1 MTEQTKE
8 SIEARESDGEQP
20 QAPDQAPAPVPFED
34 ADSRL
39 STAPADGV
47 ASRPQSG
54 GAIAFPRLGFVGMVR
69 WMWRQLTSMRIALT
83 LLFMLS
89 IAAIPGS
96 LLPQTPV
103 NPSEVAQYF
112 VAHPHWANIFNSL
125 QLFDVFE
132 SAWFGAIYTLLFISL
147 VGCIVPRS
155 LAHLTAM
162 RGAPPAAPKNLRRLP
177 VHASFSTMA
186 EDAEILAAARR
197 GLRRK
202 RFRTVAGD
210 GWIASEKGYLRETGN
225 LVFHLSLI
233 GILTAVAIGH
243 FFGFKG
249 AVLVTE
255 GQHGFADAV
264 ANYDTLTMGQMVGPG
279 DLPPFSLQL
288 DKFTATYE
296 TSRDQYGA
304 PRTFDAYV
312 TFQATPTGAPKKE
325 DLQVNQPIDV
335 NGTDVYLSGHGYA
348 PVVTVRDGTGTV
360 VYSGPT
366 TFLEADSM
374 FTSNG
379 AIKVP
384 DANPKT
390 GQGLGFEGL
399 FLPTANIQAGQMPSS
414 AFPAALNPV
423 LILSVFAGNLG
434 MNGGEDQNVYALDVT
449 KMKQVDVKS
458 DDQGGGNALVMS
470 PGQTETLP
478 NHLGSITFT
487 GVDQWVQ
494 LNMNYDPGQTLVL
507 VSAVLAVLGLIASL
521 GIRRRRI
528 WVRVTGQPDGSRL
541 VEVAGLARTE
551 GGTPTAEVTDLAQK
565 MADTL
570 KTVPATSGDPAGVTA

>member
-1 MTEQTKE
+1 MQEPT
-8 SIEARESDGEQP
+8 EARTEPET
-20 QAPDQAPAPVPFED
+20 AAEPAAPFED
-34 ADSRL
+34 ADGRF

-47 ASRPQSG
+47 AAKPQTA
-54 GAIAFPRLGFVGMVR
+54 AIAVPRLGSLGMLR

-83 LLFMLS
+83 LLFLLS

-103 NPSEVAQYF
+103 DPAQVSQYF
-112 VAHPHWANIFNSL
+112 VSHPHWAKIFNSL

-155 LAHLTAM
+155 LAHFKAM
-162 RGAPPAAPKNLRRLP
+162 RGAPPAAPKNLKRLP
-177 VHASFSTMA
+177 VHASFSTRA
-186 EDAEILAAARR
+186 DSGEILAAAKR

-210 GWIASEKGYLRETGN
+210 GWVASEKGYLRETGN

-243 FFGFKG
+243 FLGFKG

-255 GQHGFADAV
+255 GQHGFSDVV
-264 ANYDTLTMGQMVGPG
+264 ANYDTLTMGQLVGPS
-279 DLPPFSLQL
+279 DLPPFSLVL
-288 DKFTATYE
+288 NKFDATYE
-296 TSRDQYGA
+296 TAKDQYGA
-304 PRTFDAYV
+304 PRSFDAYV
-312 TFQATPTGAPKKE
+312 TFQATPSSPKENK
-325 DLQVNQPIDV
+325 DLQVNEPIDV
-335 NGTDVYLSGHGYA
+335 NGTNIYLSGHGYA
-348 PVVTVRDGTGTV
+348 PVVTVKDGTGAV

-366 TFLEADSM
+366 TFLEQDSM
-374 FTSNG
+374 FTSTG

-384 DANPKT
+384 DANAAT
-390 GQGLGFEGL
+390 GQGLGFEGY
-399 FLPTANIQAGQMPSS
+399 FLPTAVQATGQMPSNV
-414 AFPAALNPV
+414 FPAAANP
-423 LILSVFAGNLG
+423 LLLLTVFAGNLG
-434 MNGGEDQNVYALDVT
+434 MNGGPDQNVYSLDT
-449 KMKQVDVKS
+449 SQMKQVDVKS
-458 DDQGGGNALVMS
+458 SNKAGVNALELA
-470 PGQTETLP
+470 PGQTVTLP

-494 LNMNYDPGQTLVL
+494 LNMNHDPGQLL
-507 VSAVLAVLGLIASL
+507 ALFSAILAILGLITSL

-528 WVRVTGQPDGSRL
+528 WVRVTEQPDGSRL